1 MYPDSAVYLVLITLA
16 ACIVIF
22 FLLYFA
28 SKLSRAQKRKD
39 ILDKL
44 NPGPS
49 EAARLLRLAFGGK
62 NVIRGVYLPMYE
74 GKRVSSYVYADTIVI
89 LPTCIAVCRIRS
101 EAGTIYCDDGYDWH
115 QSARLRSGGTLE
127 TDFTNPMGMNR
138 EAVTALRRIF
148 DKTQIDEPPIHGVVI
163 FASRSVRFS
172 CSQPNVFGLTDGYNM
187 LRNLRRGERIP
198 KSSLSAYRKLILT
211 YTVRKSVAEGY
222 NVKKLT

>member
-1 MYPDSAVYLVLITLA
+1 MGENAKLILITIA
-16 ACIVIF
+16 ACIVLF
-22 FLLYFA
+22 FLFYLA
-28 SKLSRAQKRKD
+28 SRLSRVQKKRD
-39 ILDKL
+39 ILDRM

-49 EAARLLRLAFGGK
+49 ETARLLRLSFGK
-62 NVIRGVYLPMYE
+62 HNVIRGVYLPMYD
-74 GKRVSSYVYADTIVI
+74 GKNVSSYIFADTIVI

-101 EAGTIYCDDGYDWH
+101 EAGLIYCEDGFDWH

-127 TDFTNPMGMNR
+127 SDFTNPMGMNR

-148 DKTQIDEPPIHGVVI
+148 DRTQIEEPPIHGMII

-172 CSQPNVFGLTDGYNM
+172 CSQPNVFGLEDGYNM
-187 LRNLRRGERIP
+187 MKTLCRGEKIP
-198 KSSLSAYRKLILT
+198 KSSREAYRKLILT